1 MSDRSDFGTFL
12 VGFIVGGLTGAA
24 VALLLAPQS
33 GEETRTIIKEKAIE
47 LKDKASETYD
57 EVSDKASVI
66 ASDAKVKAEE
76 LKKEAT
82 KTVGEIKTKGQV
94 VLEENKA
101 KLTSRFSKKD
111 KSLDQDVAI

>member
-1 MSDRSDFGTFL
+1 MSERSDFGTFL

-47 LKDKASETYD
+47 LKDKAAETYE
-57 EVSDKASVI
+57 EVSDKAGGL
-66 ASDAKVKAEE
+66 AADAKVKAEE

-94 VLEENKA
+94 TFEENKA
-101 KLTSRFSKKD
+101 KLASKLTKKD
-111 KSLDQDVAI
+111 KSLDQDVTI

>member
-33 GEETRTIIKEKAIE
+33 GEETRTTIKEKAIE
-47 LKDKASETYD
+47 LKDKAVETYD
-57 EVSDKASVI
+57 EVYDKAGVI

-82 KTVGEIKTKGQV
+82 KTVGDLKSKGQV

-101 KLTSRFSKKD
+101 KLASKLSRKD
-111 KSLDQDVAI
+111 KSLDQDVSI